1 MCLVKHES
9 IPVVVKTTSKE
20 NCNFKSSATPPKS
33 PKFKSPPDFS
43 AIWYEEIKVN
53 REQRRYSFIIFAMV
67 LYSPFTDVRPTDN
80 NVNGSCSAVLDR
92 NTISYDVTF
101 YITFDET
108 FTPAVISAINVLRVT
123 RFEIDSNGN
132 VIPGTVLRVNAPLDS
147 SVEQGPVTVG
157 ILYQDLPQLLDRH
170 GYSLH
175 VSSITHS
182 FDSIVSHATHLSMTE
197 T

>member
-1 MCLVKHES
+1 
-9 IPVVVKTTSKE
+9 
-20 NCNFKSSATPPKS
+20 
-33 PKFKSPPDFS
+33 
-43 AIWYEEIKVN
+43 
-53 REQRRYSFIIFAMV
+53 MV

-182 FDSIVSHATHLSMTE
+182 FDSIVPMPLTYQ
-197 T
+197 